1 MLAPYLLL
9 AETPEFLRETMHQ
22 APLPSVVLPDALDAA
37 TAADLRARLEASE
50 LTSYALADRGRYH
63 YSDTLVVDELWEELG
78 ALAAS
83 LADAPVALVRA
94 RWIRQRRGDYSLVK
108 DDSFTRPK
116 ARHLELALDLS
127 SGNSGEADI
136 VYLDGSAATAVAVPV
151 PQIGCVMSV
160 VDRTPTSTRYLRPPT
175 IRGVAAG
182 GFDVIR
188 LFLSFAWAD

>member
-9 AETPEFLRETMHQ
+9 DATPEFLRETMSQ
-22 APLPSVVLPDALDAA
+22 APLPSVVLPDAIDAA

-50 LTSYALADRGRYH
+50 LAAYALADRGRYH
-63 YSDTLVVDELWEELG
+63 YSDTLVVDELWEPLG

-83 LADAPVALVRA
+83 VAEAPVALVRA

-108 DDSFTRPK
+108 DDSYTRPNG
-116 ARHLELALDLS
+116 RHLELALDLS

-136 VYLDGSAATAVAVPV
+136 VYVDGTAAVPV
-151 PQIGCVMSV
+151 PQVGGVMSI
-160 VDRTPTSTRYLRPPT
+160 VDRRGSTTRYLRPPT

-182 GFDVIR
+182 GFDVVR
-188 LFLSFAWAD
+188 LFLQFQLVTN